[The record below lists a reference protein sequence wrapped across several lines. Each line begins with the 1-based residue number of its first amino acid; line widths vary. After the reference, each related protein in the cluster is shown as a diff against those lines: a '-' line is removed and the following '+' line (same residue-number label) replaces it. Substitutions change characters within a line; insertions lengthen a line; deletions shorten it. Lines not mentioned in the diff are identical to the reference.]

1 MKNVNEVNVK
11 ELVVVNESNQKE
23 FLMIPN
29 TPMCQEIVEKYR
41 VQLVERYKESIFNN
55 WDEQRS
61 LDLTD
66 ELMREAV
73 MIMDASEEEILKMF
87 FEDAQNKYA
96 DMEVEEYFNQLFEAA
111 TQFP

>member
-55 WDEQRS
+55 WDERRN

-73 MIMDASEEEILKMF
+73 MVMDASDEEILKMF
-87 FEDAQNKYA
+87 FEDANDKAA
-96 DMEVEEYFNQLFEAA
+96 DMDGQDYFNQLFEVA
-111 TQFP
+111 T

>member
-23 FLMIPN
+23 FLKIPKI
-29 TPMCQEIVEKYR
+29 PMCQEIVEKYR
-41 VQLVERYKESIFNN
+41 VQLVERYKELIFNN
-55 WDEQRS
+55 WDEQRN

-73 MIMDASEEEILKMF
+73 MVMDASDEEILKMF
-87 FEDAQNKYA
+87 FEDANGKAA
-96 DMEVEEYFNQLFEAA
+96 DMDGQDYFNQLFEVA

>member
-1 MKNVNEVNVK
+1 MENVNEVNVK
-11 ELVVVNESNQKE
+11 ELVVVNKSNQKD

-73 MIMDASEEEILKMF
+73 MVMDASDEEILKLF
-87 FEDAQNKYA
+87 FEDANDKAA
-96 DMEVEEYFNQLFEAA
+96 DMDGQDYFNQLFEVA
-111 TQFP
+111 TQFS

>member
-55 WDEQRS
+55 WDERRN

-73 MIMDASEEEILKMF
+73 MVMDASDEEILKMF
-87 FEDAQNKYA
+87 LKMLMTKLLIWTDKIISISY
-96 DMEVEEYFNQLFEAA
+96 LK
-111 TQFP
+111 